1 MGCTGNVCK
10 GSHMMQWDVNEDNYM
25 KYITNLRTDAEKF
38 LKNFYSSNDRFD
50 FSLCGMFL
58 WVPLKFELNFLKK

>member
-10 GSHMMQWDVNEDNYM
+10 GSHMMQWDVNEDNFM

-38 LKNFYSSNDRFD
+38 LKDSQFITEDKAQN
-50 FSLCGMFL
+50 L
-58 WVPLKFELNFLKK
+58 